1 MGDFDE
7 FLNWLDP
14 DPNQAGTRYEDI
26 RLKLIRFFICRGCG
40 VESEALTDETI
51 ERVIRKYRALAD
63 TYEGEPL
70 RYFYGV
76 GRNVFREWLDEQV
89 KIRALPP
96 PPPGDSSEEKELLDQ
111 CLQKCLRDRPQTDQS
126 LILEYYTGDKQ
137 QKIVNRKKL
146 AERIGIAPNAL
157 RIKAHR
163 IRTELRKCVEQCLE
177 DEQEGDKENETNRRN
192 DH

>member
-14 DPNQAGTRYEDI
+14 DRNQAGIRYEDI
-26 RLKLIRFFICRGCG
+26 RRKLIRFFICRGCG
-40 VESEALTDETI
+40 VDSETLADETI
-51 ERVIRKYRALAD
+51 ERVVRKYRELAD
-63 TYEGEPL
+63 RYEGEPL

-76 GRNVFREWLDEQV
+76 SRNVYREWLDEQV
-89 KIRALPP
+89 KIRALQPL
-96 PPPGDSSEEKELLDQ
+96 PPGDSSEEKERLDQ
-111 CLQKCLRDRPQTDQS
+111 CLQKCMKDRPQTDQS

-146 AERIGIAPNAL
+146 AERIGIAANAL

-163 IRTELRKCVEQCLE
+163 IRTELRKCVEQCVE
-177 DEQEGDKENETNRRN
+177 DDQEGDKENETNRRF